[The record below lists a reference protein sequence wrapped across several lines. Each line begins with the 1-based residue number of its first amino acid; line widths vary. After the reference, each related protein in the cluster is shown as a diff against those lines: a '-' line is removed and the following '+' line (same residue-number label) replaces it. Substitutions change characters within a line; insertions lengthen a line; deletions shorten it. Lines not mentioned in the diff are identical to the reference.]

1 MYGERISNVL
11 GRLTFLLAFWIAQLL
26 SGMWS
31 IGFESWWMRE
41 HGSESTRARYQR
53 GCLASSSIVADD
65 VPSET

>member
-41 HGSESTRARYQR
+41 HERARYQR
-53 GCLASSSIVADD
+53 GCLARSIIVADD

>member
-31 IGFESWWMRE
+31 IGFESW
-41 HGSESTRARYQR
+41 
-53 GCLASSSIVADD
+53 
-65 VPSET
+65 